1 MIVAALIALGALV
14 TAGLSLWM
22 WTTSPP
28 DATEVVHRLKDQ
40 GLPIGEVETY
50 NAENDDPNELLGIP
64 GQYTSKAFFK
74 DTRLEPALITVQSGG
89 SVEVFVTEEDAIR
102 RDEYLRALSEAA
114 PMFAEYRYRDDRV
127 LLRLSL
133 HLTPEQAEEYEIAL
147 QEVL

>member
-1 MIVAALIALGALV
+1 MIIAALVALGALV
-14 TAGLSLWM
+14 SVAGLSLWM
-22 WTTSPP
+22 LSTSP
-28 DATEVVHRLKDQ
+28 DATEVVQRLEDQ
-40 GLPIGEVETY
+40 GLPIGAVETY
-50 NAENDDPNELLGIP
+50 YAENDDPNELLGLP

-89 SVEVFVTEEDAIR
+89 SVEVFETEEDAIR
-102 RDEYLRALSEAA
+102 RDEYLRALSEAV

-133 HLTPEQAEEYEIAL
+133 RLTPEQAEEYETAL